1 MIDDE
6 NLLRDFVIDAKEHT
20 ETIEVGLL
28 QWEQGQYNQKL
39 INEIF
44 RAAHSIKGTAGFFE
58 LKNIVDLSHAM
69 ESVLGKIRSQTVI
82 VGLQITDI
90 LLEANDELKNLL
102 EHVADS
108 ETVDISHYITK
119 LRAVITLDQGTSLLC
134 VSSQKQGKTDDW
146 CMKYREKLKKICKHG
161 RKFYQFISKSFLNNG
176 NEEEFCVN
184 MASNIQSIGTLL
196 TYYIRDN
203 SAQTSTL
210 PVSGKKV
217 VFLFSTVLEH
227 ELVVMAL
234 GAIES
239 EIVQLDIHR
248 QEAEIFQL
256 LVEAERGPDAQ
267 EAVLPALSVEE
278 PQSFFEDEKAF
289 HSNHVEERIKV
300 AVDVLNELVNLSS
313 EMILARNQLVRT
325 LANCTEPVP
334 GIRPILQKMDHT
346 ITEMQE
352 KIMRTRMQ
360 PVANL
365 FHSMPRLVRELSKK
379 LRKNLD
385 LQIQG
390 EHVELDKSI
399 IEGLVDP
406 FTHLVRNALD
416 HGIELPAV
424 RKKLGKDPRGKLEIK
439 AYHESGRVIID
450 MKDDGAGL
458 HLDKIKQQA
467 LRQEVITAEQ
477 AAKMSEVELIQLIFL
492 PGLSTV
498 NQVNEL
504 SGRGVGLDVVRSNIE
519 KLGGTVEVYTVI
531 NKGTTFRLILPLS
544 LAVIPS
550 LIITIDEHSFALPQ
564 VNLQEIVRMG
574 SDLTARKIEW
584 VQGYEVI
591 RMSDG
596 LVPIIHLTDVIGV
609 PHAEC
614 SQSLAAKILILK
626 TGTKKFGLVIDS
638 IDDWEEILVK
648 PLSRYLKK
656 QQAYSG
662 VTILGD
668 GRIALVLDVDGI
680 AKAASLLVVEQAV
693 RKFSTDVFI
702 MDQQNSDEQEV
713 LLFQCSGPEILALP
727 LTMIARV
734 EKVQEQQ
741 IERMGSKEYYHVK
754 GKIIQLIRPE
764 DYLPITMNSVLQQT
778 AYLVIL
784 KKFRPAVALVVSK
797 IVDTVQASLQVL
809 EGGPEAKG
817 LWGSVLLHDKIVLSV
832 HAEELF
838 HMAYCEA
845 EKGRILAQ
853 GGQSL

>member
-20 ETIEVGLL
+20 EMIETGLL
-28 QWEQGQYNQKL
+28 QWEQGQYDQKL

-69 ESVLGKIRSQTVI
+69 ESVLGKIRSQTVTG
-82 VGLQITDI
+82 GLQIIDV
-90 LLEANDELKNLL
+90 LLEANDKLKTLL
-102 EHVADS
+102 EHIADS
-108 ETVDISHYITK
+108 ETYDISCYITK
-119 LRAVITLDQGTSLLC
+119 LQAVATAAQGMTSLLC
-134 VSSQKQGKTDDW
+134 PSSQKKGEMDDW
-146 CMKYREKLKKICKHG
+146 CMKYRETLKKICKHG
-161 RKFYQFISKSFLNNG
+161 RKFYQFVSKTSWDGNG
-176 NEEEFCVN
+176 EDFCVN
-184 MASNIQSIGTLL
+184 MASSIQSIGTLL
-196 TYYIRDN
+196 TYYTRDN
-203 SAQTSTL
+203 LAQTSKPL
-210 PVSGKKV
+210 VSGKEV
-217 VFLFSTVLEH
+217 VFLFSTVLEQ

-256 LVEAERGPDAQ
+256 LAEAERGSDAQ
-267 EAVLPALSVEE
+267 DAVLPVLALEE
-278 PQSFFEDEKAF
+278 PQSFFEDEKVS

-325 LANCTEPVP
+325 LASSTERIP
-334 GIRPILQKMDHT
+334 GIRPVLQKMDHA

-365 FHSMPRLVRELSKK
+365 FHSMPRFVRELSKK
-379 LRKNLD
+379 LGKNLD

-390 EHVELDKSI
+390 EYVELDKSI

-416 HGIELPAV
+416 HGIEVPEV
-424 RKKLGKDPRGKLEIK
+424 RKKMGKDLRGKLTIK
-439 AYHESGRVIID
+439 AYHEGGRVVID
-450 MKDDGAGL
+450 MTDDGAGL

-467 LRQEVITAEQ
+467 LRQEMITVEQ
-477 AAKMSEVELIQLIFL
+477 ASKMSETELIQLIFL
-492 PGLSTV
+492 PGFSTV
-498 NQVNEL
+498 NKVNEL
-504 SGRGVGLDVVRSNIE
+504 SGRGVGLDVVQSNIE
-519 KLGGTVEVYTVI
+519 KLGGTVEVYTVS

-550 LIITIDEHSFALPQ
+550 LIITIDKHSFALPQ
-564 VNLQEIVRMG
+564 VNLQEIVRTG
-574 SDLTARKIEW
+574 SDLTSWKIEW
-584 VQGYEVI
+584 VQGYKVI
-591 RMSDG
+591 RMSG
-596 LVPIIHLTDVIGV
+596 RLVPIIHLADVVGV
-609 PHAEC
+609 PHDER
-614 SQSLAAKILILK
+614 SRSLIAKIVILK
-626 TGTKKFGLVIDS
+626 TGTKTFGLMIDA

-648 PLSRYLKK
+648 PLPRYLKK

-668 GRIALVLDVDGI
+668 GRIALVLEADGI

-693 RKFSTDVFI
+693 QKFSTPVSI
-702 MDQQNSDEQEV
+702 KDQQNLDKQEV
-713 LLFQCSGPEILALP
+713 LLFQCLGTEVLALS
-727 LTMIARV
+727 LARIARV
-734 EKVQEQQ
+734 EKIQEQQ
-741 IERMGSKEYYHVK
+741 IEKMGSREYYHVQ
-754 GKIIQLIRPE
+754 GKVIQLIRPE
-764 DYLPITMNSVLQQT
+764 NYLPISMNSVLKKT

-784 KKFRPAVALVVSK
+784 KNFKPTVGLVVSK
-797 IVDTVQASLQVL
+797 IVDTLQAALQVVDGGL
-809 EGGPEAKG
+809 EARGIR
-817 LWGSVLLHDKIVLSV
+817 GSVILHDKMVLLV
-832 HAEELF
+832 HVEELVQ
-838 HMAYCEA
+838 MATCEGG
-845 EKGRILAQ
+845 ERNTLAQ